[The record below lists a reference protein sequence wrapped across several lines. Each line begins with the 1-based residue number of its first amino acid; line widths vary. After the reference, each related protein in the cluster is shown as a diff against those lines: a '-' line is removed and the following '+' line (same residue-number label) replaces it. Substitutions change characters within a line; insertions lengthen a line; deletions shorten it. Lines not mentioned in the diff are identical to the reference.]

1 MKNNNTYC
9 VYIHINKINNKA
21 YIGQTVYGD
30 NLNKRWKNGGKGYLK
45 KNNDGNYTQPVFA
58 NAINK
63 YGWDNFEHIIWA
75 NGLTADE
82 ANYIEKILIA
92 LFNTMNSEFG
102 YNLRSGGENSTLSDE
117 SRRKISESRKGRYK
131 GESNPWY
138 GKHPSDETRRKMR
151 ENHADFSGKN
161 SPNYGKKLS
170 DETRRKISENHAD
183 FSGKNHPNYG
193 KHLSDETKDKM
204 SKARKGK
211 YTGENSPTAK
221 KVAQYS
227 IDGELIKTWDSII
240 DASKKLNINRC
251 CIGDCARGKQ
261 RTSGGYV
268 WKYIINDLIN

>member
-1 MKNNNTYC
+1 MENNNTYC

-21 YIGQTVYGD
+21 YIGQTVYGND
-30 NLNKRWKNGGKGYLK
+30 LNKRWKNCGKGYLK
-45 KNNDGNYTQPVFA
+45 KNNDDNYTQPAFA

-63 YGWDNFEHIIWA
+63 YGWDNFEHVIWA
-75 NGLTADE
+75 NGLTEDE
-82 ANYIEKILIA
+82 ANYIEKILVA
-92 LFNTMNSEFG
+92 LFNTMNSDFG

-131 GESNPWY
+131 GENNPWY

-170 DETRRKISENHAD
+170 DETRRKISDNHAD
-183 FSGKNHPNYG
+183 FSGKNNPNYG
-193 KHLSDETKDKM
+193 KHISDETKDKM

-211 YTGENSPTAK
+211 YTGKNSPTAK
-221 KVAQYS
+221 KVAQYN
-227 IDGELIKTWDSII
+227 INGELIKIWDSII
-240 DASKKLNINRC
+240 DASNTLNINRC

-261 RTSGGYV
+261 RTAGGYV